1 MWWAA
6 HLKTI
11 GSRFMLFALLTSVAL
26 SQNSGAIQG
35 TVYAAPDSTVQ
46 NSIVIACL
54 VVSNECS
61 ATLSKVG
68 VVQGTGPSG
77 KYQLENLGA
86 ASYLILAWR
95 DLNGSSDLDAG
106 DEVGVYAKNGQP
118 ALVRSPA
125 TGIDL
130 HLKNF
135 TGDIDGLLES
145 VEATTT
151 QTQAASPSQSLL
163 GDWSTIE
170 FLPNSNNVDT
180 GRYVGSNNSF
190 MTAKFDGQG
199 KYELTQ
205 YIYNT
210 TRTGCSS
217 WIFVSTG
224 GTYSASAQ
232 QLSFAPKTSNQI
244 NQSACFPATSYKRKN
259 DPRDLTAFRYW
270 WMLAPDS
277 DGREVLSL
285 LRSNL
290 TDWFYADR
298 LHRPKK

>member
-1 MWWAA
+1 MNTRR
-6 HLKTI
+6 LKVV
-11 GSRFMLFALLTSVAL
+11 GSKFVLFALLTSVAL

-35 TVYAAPDSTVQ
+35 TVYAAPNGTVQ
-46 NSIVIACL
+46 NSIVIAC
-54 VVSNECS
+54 VVVNDECS
-61 ATLSKVG
+61 ATLSKV
-68 VVQGTGPSG
+68 VALQGTGPSG

-86 ASYLILAWR
+86 ASCLMLAWR
-95 DLNGSSDLDAG
+95 DLNGSSSLDQG
-106 DEVGVYAKNGQP
+106 DEVGMYAKNDQP
-118 ALVRSPA
+118 TLVKSPA

-130 HLKNF
+130 RLKSF
-135 TGDIDGLLES
+135 AGDMEALLGSTDG
-145 VEATTT
+145 TTT
-151 QTQAASPSQSLL
+151 QTRAASPSMPLI
-163 GDWSTIE
+163 GDWSTVE

-199 KYELTQ
+199 KYELTE
-205 YIYNT
+205 YIHNT

-217 WIFVSTG
+217 WIFVSTS
-224 GTYSASAQ
+224 GTYTSSAQ
-232 QLSFAPKTSNQI
+232 SLNFAPKTSNQI

-270 WMLAPDS
+270 WKLASDS